1 MTTRILLNTMI
12 TTIAIAALALV
23 ASVLAGAS
31 EAAEKSCRGTVALD
45 GTKITV
51 GRCWIVHVASS
62 QNNRRRGQADTLA
75 ASRFERVVAGQRHHA
90 GWSCPQKTLH
100 SITQLTRSVDGLA
113 RSSCPERPRLATP
126 AFSNA
131 ACSTGRETYAG
142 AY

>member
-31 EAAEKSCRGTVALD
+31 EAAEKSCRGTVA
-45 GTKITV
+45 KITV

-131 ACSTGRETYAG
+131 ACSTGGETYAG